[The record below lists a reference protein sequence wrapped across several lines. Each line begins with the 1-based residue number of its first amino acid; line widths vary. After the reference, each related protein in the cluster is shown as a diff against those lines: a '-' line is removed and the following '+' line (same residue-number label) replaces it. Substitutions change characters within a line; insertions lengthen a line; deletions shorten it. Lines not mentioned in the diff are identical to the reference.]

1 MMTTSHKMYKKQVKW
16 DKKKK
21 GRKNGLLGLFSN
33 IFSPGISK
41 SDHFIGEPLKLWTS
55 WRKSLLLDM
64 VTSSQPSSVLQW
76 ESNFID
82 R

>member
-1 MMTTSHKMYKKQVKW
+1 MKTGQTGQKEEVSKKF
-16 DKKKK
+16 
-21 GRKNGLLGLFSN
+21 FS
-33 IFSPGISK
+33 SPGISK

-64 VTSSQPSSVLQW
+64 VTSSQPSSVLHW